1 MRYRTT
7 HHLGF
12 YLTPNILY
20 GTTLTRHRS
29 GNIQEQSH
37 YQMTLNDDPTPFM
50 SALSQHKIT
59 GKTYH
64 CHVTL
69 NQDYVHQQVLSI
81 DNPLPPVYLP
91 KYLAHHSITLFQH
104 AWESLYCD
112 YLPIQTDSATSTYLI
127 SACKQSII
135 KEHLSCN
142 LPSKHR
148 LATLQIDSLCG
159 LHLNLLNNHSRTKP
173 YTILYCDSMQLTHY
187 QFTRDNINFYE
198 TYSVTKGYD
207 HLISE
212 LQESLTQAIDTLYI
226 TGPNEQLY
234 NTLIDQLSDS
244 HSLIPLHEALVPK
257 ITLSQ
262 NDHTQRHHELITT
275 LTALTSRSYAC

>member
-7 HHLGF
+7 HHLGL

-20 GTTLTRHRS
+20 GTTLSRHRS
-29 GNIQEQSH
+29 GNILEQSH
-37 YQMTLNDDPTPFM
+37 HQMTLNDDPIPFM
-50 SALSQHKIT
+50 SALSQHKT
-59 GKTYH
+59 TSKVR

-69 NQDYVHQQVLSI
+69 NQEYVHQQVLSI
-81 DNPLPPVYLP
+81 DTPLPAVYLP
-91 KYLAHHSITLFQH
+91 KYLEHHSITLFQH

-127 SACKQSII
+127 SACKQSIVQ
-135 KEHLSCN
+135 EHLSCN
-142 LPSKHR
+142 LPPKHR

-159 LHLNLLNNHSRTKP
+159 LHLNLLNNHSRTPP

-187 QFTRDNINFYE
+187 QFTTDNINFYE

-207 HLISE
+207 HLISK
-212 LQESLTQAIDTLYI
+212 LQEQLTQAIDTLYI

-234 NTLIDQLSDS
+234 HTLIDQLSDS
-244 HSLIPLHEALVPK
+244 YSLIPLHEALAPQ
-257 ITLSQ
+257 ITLNQ
-262 NDHTQRHHELITT
+262 NNHTQRHHELITT